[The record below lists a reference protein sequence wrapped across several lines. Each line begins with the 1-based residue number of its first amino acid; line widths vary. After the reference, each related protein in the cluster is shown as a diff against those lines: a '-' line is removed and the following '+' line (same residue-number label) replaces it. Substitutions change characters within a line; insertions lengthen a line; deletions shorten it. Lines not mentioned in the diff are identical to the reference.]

1 MFVRNTPLA
10 IRKRILK
17 DSRVFLSTR
26 FFIIATRLNSNRSKI
41 AWDVQDLLHLRLVET
56 SNPARIYTHRYSE
69 LHTKAFVL
77 HCQQCIGLGNCRILN
92 VPQRNG
98 PIAPRT
104 IFTLA
109 TENKEQRR
117 LRINT
122 EKSTYRL
129 HPVLT
134 ASFGNLLNQIL
145 VSYNIGM
152 KRLAIIQKRQ
162 KCT

>member
-41 AWDVQDLLHLRLVET
+41 AWDVQDLFHLRLVET

-122 EKSTYRL
+122 EKKYLQTSPSSDRKL
-129 HPVLT
+129 W
-134 ASFGNLLNQIL
+134 
-145 VSYNIGM
+145 
-152 KRLAIIQKRQ
+152 
-162 KCT
+162 